1 MVSSTNRRG
10 KELIRKTGCLPLV
23 LLAAVFAL
31 LACMAGPA
39 QARMIDGIVAVVD
52 NRIIMDSDLRRK
64 MDELGAPAGDRA
76 AERQV
81 LELMVEDIVIEKI
94 YKSFGIPPVNE
105 ADAKRASEQMKTS
118 VQTARSYLM
127 KSTLMEMMV
136 RSRVVVTENM
146 IRTYYGSRPEY
157 RGKESVRLEQI
168 VVTGDD
174 EKMSRALSEIRAGEP
189 FGEAAK
195 KYSEALSSG
204 SPDIGWI
211 PVEDLSEE
219 LTGLLAGA
227 APGETVGP
235 VPSEGGRKTLYR
247 VVEKKVVG
255 TRTLDDARGDIQK
268 TLERKYQQEAFT
280 YWLHKMM
287 TQYFIGIYI

>member
-1 MVSSTNRRG
+1 MISSTRS
-10 KELIRKTGCLPLV
+10 LTLV
-23 LLAAVFAL
+23 FLAAVFAI

-52 NRIIMDSDLRRK
+52 NRIILDSDLRRK
-64 MDELGAPAGDRA
+64 MDELGAPLDSRE

-105 ADAKRASEQMKTS
+105 ADAKNASEQMKCS
-118 VQTARSYLM
+118 VQTARNYLM
-127 KSTLMEMMV
+127 KGTLMDMMV

-146 IRTYYGSRPEY
+146 IKTYYDSRPEY
-157 RGKESVRLEQI
+157 RGKESIRLEQL

-174 EKMSRALSEIRAGEP
+174 GKMGKAVDELRAGTP

-219 LTGLLAGA
+219 LTVLLAKA
-227 APGETVGP
+227 KAGETVGP
-235 VPSEGGRKTLYR
+235 VASDGGRKTLYH

-255 TRTLDDARGDIQK
+255 TKTLDDARGDIQK